1 VTKTVQKTGFRSGI
15 AARLAGI
22 PVETLRV
29 WERRYGLTGASSK
42 EGGHRLYDQGDIDR
56 LALLKRLVDFGQ
68 PVGTIAHL
76 DSAALL
82 KMQQDLISLA
92 QQANQKPV
100 NEPTQIA
107 LVGPVMGSGVLKGA
121 LQSENLVVAAQA
133 MSLSQLQS
141 ERPGETQIDALFV
154 EIPNLLDTA
163 ASEVREV
170 SESLR
175 IERVVIFYR
184 FAPDIL
190 IRRLRT
196 IGYSV
201 VRMPFDVQE
210 LVLLCG
216 ALMKREPS
224 VVVRDPPA
232 AADETDCDP
241 KFSTESLV
249 RLSHMKSSVYCE
261 CPSQLA
267 ELLMSI
273 TAFERYSAQCA
284 SQTPADA
291 NLHKQLELDAIKIRK
306 ILEASITNVI
316 QHENIPI

>member
-1 VTKTVQKTGFRSGI
+1 MTTTVQKTGFRSGI

-29 WERRYGLTGASSK
+29 WERRYGLTDVSGK
-42 EGGHRLYDQGDIDR
+42 EGGHRLYDQDDIDR

-68 PVGTIAHL
+68 PIGTIAHL

-92 QQANQKPV
+92 QQENQKPV

-107 LVGPVMGSGVLKGA
+107 LVGPVMGSEVLKGA
-121 LQSENLVVAAQA
+121 LQAENLVVAAQA

-141 ERPGETQIDALFV
+141 ESSAETRIDALFV
-154 EIPNLLDTA
+154 EIPNLLDDA
-163 ASEVREV
+163 ASEIREI
-170 SESLR
+170 SASLR
-175 IERVVIFYR
+175 VERVVIFYR

-216 ALMKREPS
+216 ALLKRELS
-224 VVVRDPPA
+224 MVVRDPPA
-232 AADETDCDP
+232 VVEETDCDP

-249 RLSHMKSSVYCE
+249 RLSQIKSSVYCE

-267 ELLMSI
+267 ELLMSV

-284 SQTPADA
+284 SQTPEDA
-291 NLHKQLELDAIKIRK
+291 ALHKRLEMDAIKVRK
-306 ILEASITNVI
+306 ILEASIADVI

>member
-1 VTKTVQKTGFRSGI
+1 MTTTVQKTGFRSGI

-29 WERRYGLTGASSK
+29 WERRYGLTGASGR
-42 EGGHRLYDQGDIDR
+42 EGGHRLYNQGDIDR

-100 NEPTQIA
+100 NEPTQLA
-107 LVGPVMGSGVLKGA
+107 LVGPVMGSEALKGA
-121 LQSENLVVAAQA
+121 LQSENLVIAAQA
-133 MSLSQLQS
+133 MSLSQLQAES
-141 ERPGETQIDALFV
+141 SGESRIDALFV
-154 EIPNLLDTA
+154 EIPNLLDTVA
-163 ASEVREV
+163 REVREV
-170 SESLR
+170 SGSLR

-184 FAPDIL
+184 FAPNIL
-190 IRRLRT
+190 IRQLRA

-224 VVVRDPPA
+224 MVVRDPPA
-232 AADETDCDP
+232 VLDETNCDP

-249 RLSHMKSSVYCE
+249 RLSQIKSSVYCE

-267 ELLMSI
+267 ELLMSV

-284 SQTPADA
+284 SQTPEDA
-291 NLHKQLELDAIKIRK
+291 NLHKRLELDAMKVRK
-306 ILEASITNVI
+306 ILEASITDVI